1 MDRLSPSPNKMCTW
15 LPVDAVE
22 QVVAAVAAGDGTE
35 AAGAGARAVPL
46 PAPAPAPAPALPP
59 ARPHAAPPPART
71 VAAATGEV
79 QPRAQAEEK
88 IFVKLAKKYL
98 GS

>member
-1 MDRLSPSPNKMCTW
+1 MLMDGQVRCTW

-22 QVVAAVAAGDGTE
+22 EVVAAVAAGDGTE

-46 PAPAPAPAPALPP
+46 PAPAPAPAPPP

-71 VAAATGEV
+71 VAAAAREV
-79 QPRAQAEEK
+79 QTRAQTEEK
-88 IFVKLAKKYL
+88 IFVKLQKYL

>member
-1 MDRLSPSPNKMCTW
+1 MDRLSPSPNKMVTW

-22 QVVAAVAAGDGTE
+22 EVVAAVAAGDGTE

-46 PAPAPAPAPALPP
+46 PA
-59 ARPHAAPPPART
+59 RT
-71 VAAATGEV
+71 VAAAAGEV

>member
-1 MDRLSPSPNKMCTW
+1 MDRLSPSPNKMVTW

-22 QVVAAVAAGDGTE
+22 EVVAAVAAGDGTE

-46 PAPAPAPAPALPP
+46 PAPAPAPPP

-71 VAAATGEV
+71 VAAAAGEV